1 MLGNKRCI
9 LVVDDE
15 VRMVRA
21 LSDFLTFKGFSIIKA
36 YDGEEALDKYYKH
49 SVEIDMILLDV
60 MLPLIDGF
68 SVLEALRR
76 EGVTLPILMLT
87 ARGEESSELQGF
99 HQGADDYIAKPF
111 SEHVLLARMETI
123 LKRVGKSSEAEM
135 ILGDIRLNELERI
148 VSVEGEKLDF
158 TKREFELLKFLMRND
173 KVTFTREQLLDQVW
187 GLEFE
192 GDIRTVDTHIKQL
205 RMKLGSRASYIQT
218 MHRVGYKFEVQDEN
232 LA

>member
-1 MLGNKRCI
+1 MLENKRCI

-135 ILGDIRLNELERI
+135 ILGGIRLNELERI

-158 TKREFELLKFLMRND
+158 TKREFELLKFLMRNY